1 MGAWIFLNNAEFS
14 KNKIYLTEEIMD
26 INHILEMVK
35 SEEISINAASK
46 LLTNLPYEDLD
57 FAKIDHHRKLRTGFG
72 EVIFCQGKET
82 EHIVE
87 IFKKLASVNTD
98 VLATRA
104 TPQQYQAVLKVC
116 PKATYNKSG
125 RLIILKEK
133 IELIGE
139 IAVCTAG
146 TADIS
151 VAEEAVAT
159 IEFFGGKAVTYYD
172 VGIAGIHRLFDKI
185 DDISQAN
192 VVIAIAGM
200 EGALAGVLAG
210 LVDKPVIAVPTS
222 IGYGASFQGLSAL
235 LTMLNSCAD
244 GISVVNI
251 DNGYGAG
258 YLATQINHL
267 IEK

>member
-1 MGAWIFLNNAEFS
+1 MEAWIFLMEV
-14 KNKIYLTEEIMD
+14 TMD
-26 INHILEMVK
+26 INRILEMVK
-35 SEEISINAASK
+35 AEEISISEASK
-46 LLTNLPYEDLD
+46 ILINLPYEDLD
-57 FAKIDHHRKLRTGFG
+57 FAKIDHHRKFRTGFG

-87 IFKKLASVNTD
+87 IFKKLANVNTD

-104 TPQQYQAVLKVC
+104 SPEQYEAVLKVC
-116 PKATYNKSG
+116 PKAIYNKIG
-125 RLIILKEK
+125 RLIILQEK
-133 IELIGE
+133 TKLTGE

-151 VAEEAVAT
+151 VAQEAVAT

-185 DDISQAN
+185 DDIRQAN

-222 IGYGASFQGLSAL
+222 IGYGASFHGVSAL
-235 LTMLNSCAD
+235 LTMINSCAD